1 MREGSKPSWLAILAK
16 PATSSYDFDHMA
28 PITTY
33 PLPPTLAQLLPSE
46 LQGTCAWLDA
56 QRGERLFAQRQ
67 KPQRM
72 FYVASGE
79 VVLQRVGMQG
89 QQHVLQR
96 VRQGLV
102 AEASLQSPSYHCE
115 AVVTSAGQ
123 LIALPIGPIRQA
135 LVTDPAFAMA
145 WIAMQAQALKR
156 LRAQCERLSLKRVED
171 RLLHLLAT
179 EGQGGRLSLKAGLKS
194 LAAELGVSHEALYRT
209 IAKLEQQGVLQRT
222 EGQLGTVPSAPRS
235 SEDSV

>member
-1 MREGSKPSWLAILAK
+1 MPV
-16 PATSSYDFDHMA
+16 
-28 PITTY
+28 
-33 PLPPTLAQLLPSE
+33 PPTMATGAVHPRVAPQLRIARVLRGAQNLDLGQVRGQMRLAHLGRQRPNLF
-46 LQGTCAWLDA
+46 QGA
-56 QRGERLFAQRQ
+56 
-67 KPQRM
+67 
-72 FYVASGE
+72 
-79 VVLQRVGMQG
+79 G
-89 QQHVLQR
+89 QQR